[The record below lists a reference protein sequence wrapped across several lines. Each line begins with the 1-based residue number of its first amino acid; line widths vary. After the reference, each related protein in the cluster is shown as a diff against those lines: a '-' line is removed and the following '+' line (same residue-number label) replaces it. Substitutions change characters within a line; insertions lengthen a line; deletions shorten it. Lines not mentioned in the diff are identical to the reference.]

1 MNARNYKELKR
12 DFTSMPME
20 FRPVPFYHMD
30 GRFAENGKLTEDVAK
45 NIALYK
51 KSGYGGIVPLPVSA
65 QGGHAGTEPE
75 FGTPEYYEDYGAL
88 LAKAKELGMSVIYN
102 DDVDFPSGR
111 AGGEIQRKYPGSTA
125 QMLSRFEYKCMEGQ
139 NVSRALQSGDATAL

>member
-65 QGGHAGTEPE
+65 QGGHA
-75 FGTPEYYEDYGAL
+75 A
-88 LAKAKELGMSVIYN
+88 
-102 DDVDFPSGR
+102 PSRSSARPNITRTTGHCSPR
-111 AGGEIQRKYPGSTA
+111 RRSSE
-125 QMLSRFEYKCMEGQ
+125 
-139 NVSRALQSGDATAL
+139 

>member
-30 GRFAENGKLTEDVAK
+30 GRFAEDGKLTEDVAK

-51 KSGYGGIVPLPVSA
+51 KSGY
-65 QGGHAGTEPE
+65 
-75 FGTPEYYEDYGAL
+75 
-88 LAKAKELGMSVIYN
+88 
-102 DDVDFPSGR
+102 
-111 AGGEIQRKYPGSTA
+111 
-125 QMLSRFEYKCMEGQ
+125 
-139 NVSRALQSGDATAL
+139 

>member
-51 KSGYGGIVPLPVSA
+51 KSGYGGIVRSLSPRR
-65 QGGHAGTEPE
+65 AGTR
-75 FGTPEYYEDYGAL
+75 A
-88 LAKAKELGMSVIYN
+88 
-102 DDVDFPSGR
+102 PSRSSARPNITRTTGHCSPR
-111 AGGEIQRKYPGSTA
+111 RRSSE
-125 QMLSRFEYKCMEGQ
+125 
-139 NVSRALQSGDATAL
+139 